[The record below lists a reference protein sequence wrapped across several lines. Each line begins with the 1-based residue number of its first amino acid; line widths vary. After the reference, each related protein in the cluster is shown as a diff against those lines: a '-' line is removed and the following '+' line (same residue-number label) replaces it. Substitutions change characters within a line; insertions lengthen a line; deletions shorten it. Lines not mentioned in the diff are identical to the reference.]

1 MTGILRRMQAVT
13 KMVQSGPK
21 IVSREEFL
29 AHSPVKLIDEVIL
42 RAYYEKASDIHI
54 EPFEHECRVRIRVDG
69 GLLLIGKY
77 KKEIH
82 EESVARLKVLSS
94 LRTDVRMSP
103 QDGRFKA
110 TVGGTTGLSIRIS
123 IIPSFHGEKCVL
135 RLLPQSQQVQSLENL
150 GFGECDTKNIFQALS
165 SPHGMILVVGPTGSG
180 KTTTLYTLLEKV
192 TQPDMSSVTLE
203 DPIEN
208 SLPGITQIPIH
219 ANSHL
224 TFVSAL
230 RSVVRQ
236 DPDVI
241 MVGEIRDTPTAELAT
256 HAALTGHLL
265 LSTLHTNDA
274 IMALPRLIEMG
285 VEPFLVAS
293 IVRAVVSQR
302 LVRKICTKCVV
313 ERKITE
319 SEIEFL
325 QKKVGLSDDLLVQ
338 KYGQKNVKYGKG
350 CEACRK
356 TGYSGRTVISEVL
369 VVNEKIREMIA
380 QKHSPDDMRKVAVS
394 LGMTLLAHD
403 AVEKVFLGKTTF
415 EEISSVVL

>member
-1 MTGILRRMQAVT
+1 MTAAVKKEIGIPFSKA
-13 KMVQSGPK
+13 K
-21 IVSREEFL
+21 EEFL
-29 AHSPVKLIDEVIL
+29 AHSPVKLIDDVIL
-42 RAYYEKASDIHI
+42 RAYSEKASDIHI
-54 EPFEHECRVRIRVDG
+54 EPFEYECRVRIRVDG
-69 GLLLIGKY
+69 SLLLIGKY

-94 LRTDVRMSP
+94 LRTDIRMSP

-110 TVGGTTGLSIRIS
+110 TVGGATGLNIRVS

-150 GFGECDTKNIFQALS
+150 GFGEHDIKKIFQALS
-165 SPHGMILVVGPTGSG
+165 APHGMILVVGPTGSG

-192 TQPDMSSVTLE
+192 TKPDMSSVTLE

-208 SLPGITQIPIH
+208 ALPGITQIPIH
-219 ANSHL
+219 VNAHL

-241 MVGEIRDTPTAELAT
+241 MVGEIRDAATAELAT

-302 LVRKICTKCVV
+302 LVRKICTKCYA
-313 ERKITE
+313 ERKITA

-325 QKKVGLSDDLLVQ
+325 QKKIELSESLVR
-338 KYGQKNVKYGKG
+338 KYSQTNVKYGKG

-356 TGYSGRTVISEVL
+356 TGYAGRTVISEVL
-369 VVNEKIREMIA
+369 VVNEKIRELIT
-380 QKHSPDDMRKVAVS
+380 QKASPDEIRWVAVE

-415 EEISSVVL
+415 EEIASVVL

>member
-1 MTGILRRMQAVT
+1 MQMVT
-13 KMVQSGPK
+13 KQ
-21 IVSREEFL
+21 REDFIS
-29 AHSPVKLIDEVIL
+29 HSPVRLIDDVIL
-42 RAYYEKASDIHI
+42 RAYSEKASDIHI

-110 TVGGTTGLSIRIS
+110 TVGGTTGLSIRVS

-150 GFGECDTKNIFQALS
+150 GFGERDIKNIFQALS
-165 SPHGMILVVGPTGSG
+165 APHGMILVVGPTGSG

-192 TQPDMSSVTLE
+192 SKPDMSSVTLE
-203 DPIEN
+203 DPVEN

-219 ANSHL
+219 ANAHL

-241 MVGEIRDTPTAELAT
+241 MIGEIRDGATAELAT

-274 IMALPRLIEMG
+274 IMALPRLSEMG

-302 LVRKICTKCVV
+302 LVRKICTKCCT
-313 ERKITE
+313 ERKITA

-325 QKKVGLSDDLLVQ
+325 QKKIELSESLVQ
-338 KYGQKNVKYGKG
+338 KYSQINVKYGKG

-356 TGYSGRTVISEVL
+356 TGYAGRTVISEVL
-369 VVNEKIREMIA
+369 VVNEKIRELIT
-380 QKHSPDDMRKVAVS
+380 QKASPDDIRKVAVE

-415 EEISSVVL
+415 EEMASVVL